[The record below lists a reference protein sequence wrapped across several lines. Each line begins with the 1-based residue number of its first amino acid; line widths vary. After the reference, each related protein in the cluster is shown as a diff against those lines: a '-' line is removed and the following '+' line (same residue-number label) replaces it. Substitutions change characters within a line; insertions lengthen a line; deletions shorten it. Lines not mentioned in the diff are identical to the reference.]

1 MTGRGRNFGRIS
13 GFKNPFVTLY
23 HAAVTAQ
30 PGSETQSFLPRDLLT
45 PPYRVTRP
53 FCRFD
58 AASNRIAFDLDG
70 REVWVN
76 RDQVALEKGDLAARG
91 QALVVSVTLRS
102 VRRVKIWYGPSPEE
116 EADAGYIGLKVKP
129 LRLVVV
135 TLLAILGYLAAGQSD
150 PLGALSA
157 ADNYS
162 DVLYQQIYRAAN
174 YDRVTASGSEYPA
187 YGPKPP
193 RVVVVELL
201 EEDLE
206 LFEENWPVGYD
217 FHAWVLDRLSEREP
231 AAVFV
236 DIAFIDDRSFEGDD
250 WEEELEEEEAR
261 KEAGTWDDSDVQRF
275 FRAASASLGDS
286 VASYRHEKGIPL
298 FFAAT
303 PCFLPF
309 FLPEDVTEGAGT
321 RAVDVPGGRF
331 HRQGTRYPLW
341 NYQDGRQRCLRDV
354 EQPSSAL
361 ELQRELSGETEAG
374 APEDEETAEA
384 KEVDLTLRRGKDE
397 AGNMEVFARGLP
409 SAACGVFDAVRGLA
423 SVNYGTDVCA
433 DKVLENSE
441 VDFLNLHWTTRSF
454 EMPLA
459 DGTIVPRNGRYACRD
474 LPDHWLARLRML
486 VKEYDKDPLFEF
498 KSPLR
503 QICPPVRSYRVAEIL
518 NDGATR
524 EDLEGAIVIYAQNLT
539 GLADSFRPP
548 AHWPLNGAYFHA
560 MAIDNLLTYRGPEKL
575 IAKNEIWGISSK
587 LILTLLGFVAVVPIW
602 EYGLMLLAR
611 VERAGET
618 ARTRATAF
626 RFYGI
631 WVAGGLLLPLLA
643 AVVVIELILV
653 TTFLFPGAALNFVGL
668 LSLIAVRSIPRLWRL
683 IPPIWLGLGGWGKPP
698 PDGVSR

>member
-1 MTGRGRNFGRIS
+1 MIGPGRDFGQIS

-23 HAAVTAQ
+23 HAPASAQ
-30 PGSETQSFLPRDLLT
+30 PSSETQSFLPRDVLT

-58 AASNRIAFDLDG
+58 AASTRIAFDLDG
-70 REVWVN
+70 REVWVD
-76 RDQVALEKGDLAARG
+76 RDQVQIEKGDLTARG
-91 QALVVSVTLRS
+91 QALFVSVTLRS

-174 YDRVTASGSEYPA
+174 YNRVTLSDSRYPA
-187 YGPKPP
+187 QGPQPP
-193 RVVVVELL
+193 KVVVVELL

-217 FHAWVLDRLSEREP
+217 FHAWVLDRLSDRNP

-236 DIAFIDDRSFEGDD
+236 DIAFIDDRSFEGDE

-261 KEAGTWDDSDVQRF
+261 KEAGTWDSTDDQRF
-275 FRAASASLGDS
+275 FRAASASLGDT
-286 VASYRHEKGIPL
+286 VAAYRHDKEIPL

-309 FLPEDVTEGAGT
+309 FLPKDVPDGAGT

-341 NYQDGRQRCLRDV
+341 NYQKERQRCLRDV

-361 ELQRELSGETEAG
+361 ELQGEASEETGVDRSG
-374 APEDEETAEA
+374 DEETQDRNHLE
-384 KEVDLTLRRGKDE
+384 LTLRRGKDE
-397 AGNMEVFARGLP
+397 ADTGEIFARRLP

-423 SVNYGTDVCA
+423 SVNYGSEVCP
-433 DKVLENSE
+433 DKVLKNPD
-441 VDFLNLHWTTRSF
+441 VDFLNLHWSTRSF
-454 EMPLA
+454 EMQLA
-459 DGTIVPRNGRYACRD
+459 DGTKVPRNGRYACRE
-474 LPDHWLARLRML
+474 LPDHWLPRLRML

-575 IAKNEIWGISSK
+575 IAKNEIWGVSSK
-587 LILTLLGFVAVVPIW
+587 LILTLLGFIAVVPLW
-602 EYGLMLLAR
+602 EYGLMLLSR
-611 VERAGET
+611 VERAGER
-618 ARTRATAF
+618 ARTRTAAF

-631 WVAGGLLLPLLA
+631 WIAGGLLLPFLA

-668 LSLIAVRSIPRLWRL
+668 LSLIGVRSIPRLWRL
-683 IPPIWLGLGGWGKPP
+683 MPPIWLGLGGWGKRP
-698 PDGVSR
+698 PDELSR